1 MKKIK
6 VERVKIDNAR
16 IINACR
22 AYSKWKELNYIVQ
35 QESTR
40 GINMPDVISEI
51 MGCWCYDFLWNR
63 GDEPGDAY
71 DPETDR
77 KIEFKAT
84 SRFEGD
90 LSSFGPETTFDN
102 LMFLR
107 FDTSR
112 DLLYIYDLHINS
124 TEFEAYPA
132 NKTQTIGEQKRQKRR
147 PHVSL
152 LDLFVTP
159 KALEP
164 DVVFD
169 IVAREIT
176 IDNRS

>member
-22 AYSKWKELNYIVQ
+22 AYSKWKELNSIVQ

-51 MGCWCYDFLWNR
+51 MGCWCYDYLWNR
-63 GDEPGDAY
+63 GDEAGDAY
-71 DPETDR
+71 DPITGK

-84 SRFEGD
+84 SNFEGD
-90 LSSFGPETTFDN
+90 LSSFGPKTAFDN

-107 FDTSR
+107 FNISEDK
-112 DLLYIYDLHINS
+112 LYIYNLHINS
-124 TEFEAYPA
+124 NELEQYPA
-132 NKTQTIGEQKRQKRR
+132 NKTETIGDQKKQGRR
-147 PHVSL
+147 PRVSL
-152 LDLFVTP
+152 QELFVE
-159 KALEP
+159 ANNLSP
-164 DVVFD
+164 DIIFD
-169 IVAREIT
+169 IIAREIVE
-176 IDNRS
+176 DNR